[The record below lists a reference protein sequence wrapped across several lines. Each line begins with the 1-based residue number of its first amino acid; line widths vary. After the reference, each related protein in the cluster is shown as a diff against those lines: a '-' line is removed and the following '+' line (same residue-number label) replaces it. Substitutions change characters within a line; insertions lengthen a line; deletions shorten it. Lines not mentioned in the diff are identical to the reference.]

1 MKAERLFA
9 VLLWVYPRSFRQ
21 EYGDAMLATFRELRA
36 APGDPKHGRW
46 QFIVADVFR
55 AAAMLWWD
63 ECRQSWALRWLATC
77 EIGLLSTALVAN
89 LMASFVSYLYHPY
102 LEGFRLSA
110 PAYGALLGLV
120 LGGATAISQW
130 WLLPR
135 HDARTWALASA
146 VGLLVA
152 VLLCGT
158 VVNRTVMGMNP
169 IAEQPMYA
177 VLRSWTGA
185 LDQPDA
191 FRLTVEFAAMAISAV
206 MCGSVTRRGIERRHA
221 C

>member
-1 MKAERLFA
+1 MNAERLFA
-9 VLLWVYPRSFRQ
+9 LLLWAYPRSFRQ
-21 EYGDAMLATFRELRA
+21 EYGDAMLATFRELRT
-36 APGDPKHGRW
+36 APGHPKRGRW
-46 QFIVADVFR
+46 PFIVGDVFR
-55 AAAMLWWD
+55 AAATLWWD
-63 ECRQSWALRWLATC
+63 ECRRSFVLRWLTTC
-77 EIGLLSTALVAN
+77 AIGLLSTALVAN

-110 PAYGALLGLV
+110 LAYGALLGLI
-120 LGGATAISQW
+120 LGGTTAISQW

-158 VVNRTVMGMNP
+158 VINRTVMGMNP
-169 IAEQPMYA
+169 IAEEPMHEA
-177 VLRSWTGA
+177 LRIWLSA

-191 FRLTVEFAAMAISAV
+191 FEVALEFGMMTVSAAVFGSA
-206 MCGSVTRRGIERRHA
+206 TRWQMERRHA